1 MPFGENDIKFD
12 RGIAASRSL
21 RADDVSDTGST
32 ESQQAI
38 VKEGGITR
46 QTEVNIIGAPS
57 VKESDEDM
65 AGTT

>member
-1 MPFGENDIKFD
+1 M
-12 RGIAASRSL
+12 
-21 RADDVSDTGST
+21 ADDVSDTGST